1 MDYIIQKSLKL
12 VESGLIPD
20 PAIRAAIRALSKKRL
35 IQEGRYDPEQAAQ
48 RYMDVL
54 NLLKQSKIAIETD
67 KANEQHY
74 ELPTQFFQAVLGKRL
89 KYSACYFPHETT
101 TLDQAENYSLQ
112 LYSERAQLK
121 DGQRILE
128 LGCGWGS
135 FTLWMAERYPNAH
148 ITAVSNSK
156 TQRKHILE
164 QAQAQ
169 GLTNIDVI
177 TCDVNVLELTSS
189 YFDRVVSVEM
199 FEHVRNYQRLFEK
212 IGGWLKADGLLWCH
226 IFCHRFLHY
235 PFEIKSEYDWMSR
248 YFFTG
253 GLMPSTSTF
262 LHFQEHL
269 ELSQHWQWSGQHY
282 EKTAN
287 AWLSNMDA
295 QETELRPI
303 FEQVYGKD
311 ADAWWQRWRIFFMA
325 CAELFGFEQ
334 GQEWVIGHFL
344 FQNKSS

>member
-177 TCDVNVLELTSS
+177 TCDVNVLELTSN

-212 IGGWLKADGLLWCH
+212 ISGWLKADGLLWCH

>member
-20 PAIRAAIRALSKKRL
+20 PAIRTAIRALSKKRL

-177 TCDVNVLELTSS
+177 TCDVNVLELTSN

-212 IGGWLKADGLLWCH
+212 ISGWLKADGLLWCH

>member
-89 KYSACYFPHETT
+89 KYSACYFPNETT

-112 LYSERAQLK
+112 LYSQRAQLK
-121 DGQRILE
+121 DGQTILE

-164 QAQAQ
+164 QAKVL
-169 GLTNIDVI
+169 GLTNIDVL
-177 TCDVNVLELTSS
+177 TCDVNVLELTSNH
-189 YFDRVVSVEM
+189 FDRVVSVEM
-199 FEHVRNYQRLFEK
+199 FEHVRNYQQLFEK
-212 IGGWLKADGLLWCH
+212 IHGWLKADGLLWCH

-253 GLMPSTSTF
+253 GLMPSASTF

>member
-148 ITAVSNSK
+148 ITVVSNSK

-212 IGGWLKADGLLWCH
+212 ISEWLKADGLLWCH